1 MAESLLNRAGIH
13 PTSYENL
20 LIFLKVDSDPYPY
33 NDRKNLGEYQ
43 PKKDLDILKYISVL
57 LTDKTQA
64 F

>member
-43 PKKDLDILKYISVL
+43 PKKI
-57 LTDKTQA
+57 
-64 F
+64 